1 MERGMLEREFEIEGN
16 RVTFELGKGWR
27 CSCTN
32 VYVESLDL
40 SLRCFHWPVCE
51 HIVKAA
57 RLDEPME
64 D

>member
-1 MERGMLEREFEIEGN
+1 MTREFEIDGN
-16 RVTFELGKGWR
+16 RVTFEPGVGWR

-51 HIVKAA
+51 HLVKAA
-57 RLDEPME
+57 KLDEPIE
-64 D
+64 RDR

>member
-1 MERGMLEREFEIEGN
+1 MLERHFEIDGC
-16 RVTFELGKGWR
+16 RVTFELGRGWL
-27 CSCTN
+27 CTCTN
-32 VYVESLDL
+32 VYVEALDL

-57 RLDEPME
+57 KLSEPPE

>member
-1 MERGMLEREFEIEGN
+1 MRNMLERQFDIDGYKVSFEVG
-16 RVTFELGKGWR
+16 RGWL
-27 CSCTN
+27 CTCTN
-32 VYVESLDL
+32 VYVESIDL

-57 RLDEPME
+57 KLDEPVE